1 MSVQDTM
8 GASESM
14 NAQMDGIT
22 YTHLDGYQEFHIHP
36 GNIFSAVYFLQVP
49 DGAPGITFKRP
60 GFGGM
65 MPPKDIQVE
74 SPWHQEFMVAPPKE
88 GTVVIFRS
96 DLYHSV
102 PPLTFD
108 GERVT
113 IALNFA

>member
-1 MSVQDTM
+1 
-8 GASESM
+8 
-14 NAQMDGIT
+14 
-22 YTHLDGYQEFHIHP
+22 
-36 GNIFSAVYFLQVP
+36 
-49 DGAPGITFKRP
+49 
-60 GFGGM
+60 M